1 MNPKNKNL
9 LLSSLFVISIVFI
22 LILLQEIPENKCI
35 FKVEKKQVRGNSLS
49 PLVNDG
55 DKIKA
60 LYGYYNCHPIKR
72 NDIVLVRYSG
82 NKYPL
87 IKIVK
92 GIPNDSFHLKKVKNG
107 WQILV
112 NGKVLK
118 NSEGKA
124 YLLNEQR
131 KKMLFLYEK
140 DYHGV
145 IPENAYLVLG
155 NLPEGSMDST
165 RFGLIGKS
173 SIIAKV
179 EILQKNDFFDKILL

>member
-1 MNPKNKNL
+1 M
-9 LLSSLFVISIVFI
+9 
-22 LILLQEIPENKCI
+22 
-35 FKVEKKQVRGNSLS
+35 
-49 PLVNDG
+49 
-55 DKIKA
+55 
-60 LYGYYNCHPIKR
+60 
-72 NDIVLVRYSG
+72 
-82 NKYPL
+82 
-87 IKIVK
+87 
-92 GIPNDSFHLKKVKNG
+92 KNG

-131 KKMLFLYEK
+131 KKILSLYEK
-140 DYHGV
+140 DYNGV

-179 EILQKNDFFDKILL
+179 ELPFFRF